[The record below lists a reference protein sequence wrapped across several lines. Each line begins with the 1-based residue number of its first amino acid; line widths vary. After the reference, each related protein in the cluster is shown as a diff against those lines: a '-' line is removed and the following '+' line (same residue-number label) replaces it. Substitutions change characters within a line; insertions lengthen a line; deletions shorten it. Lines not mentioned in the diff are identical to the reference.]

1 MKTFKLLLILFLLN
15 CTNSVPTINLPD
27 ELNET
32 SGLEA
37 LGSELIT
44 FNDSGG
50 EAKLYYL
57 NQNGSIVY
65 EREIIG
71 ASNIDW
77 EDITLDSSFIYIA
90 DIGNN
95 LDRRRDLSIIKVPI
109 DKKDSSSF
117 ELIEFYY
124 PEQVRFSTSYDSS
137 QYDAE
142 ALISIKDSLYLFTKN
157 KLKVLTEVYRL
168 PKEAGTYKAEKIG
181 IINTE
186 SIITSADYNTSTKLL
201 AFTSTVDFTNY
212 SLQTIEN
219 FDINRLT
226 NFKINTNLIPVGRSQ
241 IEAVKIIN
249 LNSFWIS
256 SEDEASSSSARLFKL
271 NLY

>member
-1 MKTFKLLLILFLLN
+1 MKILKLLSTLLLIN
-15 CTNSVPTINLPD
+15 CTNSVPTINLSD
-27 ELNET
+27 DLNET

-57 NQNGSIVY
+57 NQNGSVVY

-77 EDITLDSSFIYIA
+77 EDITLDSSFIYIE
-90 DIGNN
+90 DMGNN
-95 LDRRRDLSIIKVPI
+95 LDRRKDLNIIKVPI
-109 DKKDSSSF
+109 DKNDTSSF

-124 PEQVRFSTSYDSS
+124 PEQARFDTPYDSS

-157 KLKVLTEVYRL
+157 KLKVFTEVYRL
-168 PKEAGTYKAEKIG
+168 PKEAGRYKAEKIG
-181 IINTE
+181 TIDTE
-186 SIITSADYNTSTKLL
+186 SIITSADYSNLTNLL

-219 FDINRLT
+219 FNIDSLT
-226 NFKINTNLIPVGRSQ
+226 NLKINTNLIPVGKSQ
-241 IEAVKIIN
+241 IEAIKIID
-249 LNSFWIS
+249 LNNFWIS
-256 SEDEASSSSARLFKL
+256 SEDEVSSSSARLFKL

>member
-1 MKTFKLLLILFLLN
+1 MKALKLLFILFLFS

-27 ELNET
+27 KLNET

-95 LDRRRDLSIIKVPI
+95 LDSRRDLKIIKVPI
-109 DKKDSSSF
+109 NPCS
-117 ELIEFYY
+117 E
-124 PEQVRFSTSYDSS
+124 RN
-137 QYDAE
+137 
-142 ALISIKDSLYLFTKN
+142 SI
-157 KLKVLTEVYRL
+157 
-168 PKEAGTYKAEKIG
+168 
-181 IINTE
+181 
-186 SIITSADYNTSTKLL
+186 
-201 AFTSTVDFTNY
+201 
-212 SLQTIEN
+212 
-219 FDINRLT
+219 
-226 NFKINTNLIPVGRSQ
+226 
-241 IEAVKIIN
+241 
-249 LNSFWIS
+249 
-256 SEDEASSSSARLFKL
+256 
-271 NLY
+271 

>member
-1 MKTFKLLLILFLLN
+1 MKILKLLFILLLFN
-15 CTNSVPTINLPD
+15 CSNSVPIIYLPD

-37 LGSELIT
+37 IDSELIT

-95 LDRRRDLSIIKVPI
+95 LDRRRDLNIIKVPI
-109 DKKDSSSF
+109 DKRDSSSF

-124 PEQVRFSTSYDSS
+124 PEQERFDTPYDSS

-142 ALISIKDSLYLFTKN
+142 ALVSINDSLYLFTKN

>member
-1 MKTFKLLLILFLLN
+1 MKILRLLGILLILS
-15 CTNSVPTINLPD
+15 CTNSTITINLAD
-27 ELNET
+27 ELKET
-32 SGLEA
+32 SGLEV

-65 EREIIG
+65 VREVIG

-95 LDRRRDLSIIKVPI
+95 LDSRRDLNIIKVPL
-109 DKKDSSSF
+109 DKKDTSGF

-124 PEQVRFSTSYDSS
+124 PEQERFNTSYDSS

-142 ALISIKDSLYLFTKN
+142 ALVSIKDSLYLFTKN

-168 PKEAGTYKAEKIG
+168 PKVPGVYEAERVGTIHTK
-181 IINTE
+181 
-186 SIITSADYNTSTKLL
+186 SIITSADYNNVIKLL
-201 AFTSTVDFTNY
+201 AFTSTTDFTSY
-212 SLQTIEN
+212 SLQTIKN
-219 FDINRLT
+219 FNIDSLT
-226 NFKINTNLIPVGRSQ
+226 NLKINTNLIPVGKSQ
-241 IEAVKIIN
+241 IEAIKIID
-249 LNSFWIS
+249 LNNFWIS

-271 NLY
+271 SLY